1 MTTVGITGGT
11 GFVGGHLTR
20 LLVSKG
26 YKVVIF
32 TRDAKNKRGDAN
44 VSYAR
49 WDADQQ
55 ACDADALQKLDA
67 MVHLAGA
74 GVADKRLT
82 ESRKKEIV
90 DSRVKATNFL
100 LEQMKTHAK
109 KCTAFIAASATGF
122 YGADAPGGAP
132 FTEDAKPCGDFLGET
147 CRQWEAATGKAA
159 ASMRTCILRIGIVL
173 GNEGGAFPQF
183 VQPMA
188 FGALP
193 ILGSG
198 KQIVS
203 WIAVTDLAGLIVY
216 ALENNQMSGIY
227 NAVAPAPV
235 SHKAL
240 MQTIS
245 RIKGGFRIQAHVP
258 AFILKIALGELSEE
272 VLKSCNVS
280 ASKTL
285 SAGYRYQYP
294 DLESTVK
301 ALLSAGKK

>member
-1 MTTVGITGGT
+1 MNTIGITGGT

-26 YKVVIF
+26 YKVIIF
-32 TRDAKNKRGDAN
+32 TRDAKNRQTNDN
-44 VSYAR
+44 VSFAR
-49 WDADQQ
+49 WDANLGV
-55 ACDADALQKLDA
+55 CDAEALGRLDA
-67 MVHLAGA
+67 IIHLAGA

-90 DSRVKATNFL
+90 DSRVKATDFL
-100 LEQMKTHAK
+100 LAQLKAYGK
-109 KCTAFIAASATGF
+109 KCKTFIAASATGF
-122 YGADAPGGAP
+122 YGPDTTDGQP
-132 FTEDAKPCGDFLGET
+132 FTEEAKPCNDFLGDT

-159 ASMRTCILRIGIVL
+159 ATMRTCILRIGIVL

-183 VQPMA
+183 VGPMA

-203 WIAVTDLAGLIVY
+203 WIAVADLAGLFAY
-216 ALENNQMSGIY
+216 ALENAQMSGIY

-235 SHKAL
+235 SHKTL

-258 AFILKIALGELSEE
+258 AFILKIVLGELSEE

-280 ASKTL
+280 AKKTL
-285 SAGYRYQYP
+285 SAGYQYQYP
-294 DLESTVK
+294 DLESAATH
-301 ALLSAGKK
+301 LLATGKK